1 MDEIKLKPCPF
12 CGSDAE
18 MEQGKYQGLNTFYV
32 RCLGCGAQTD
42 LEYAEE
48 FAAELWNER
57 VESNGHDRPTCKIIL
72 GRKLRTAFGKPIT
85 GINGYILSC
94 GHQAVGFEKPRYCPE
109 CGMEVGE

>member
-18 MEQGKYQGLNTFYV
+18 MQRDKYRGLSTFYV
-32 RCLGCGAQTD
+32 RCWGCGAQAG

-57 VESNGHDRPTCKIIL
+57 DEPNG
-72 GRKLRTAFGKPIT
+72 
-85 GINGYILSC
+85 N
-94 GHQAVGFEKPRYCPE
+94 
-109 CGMEVGE
+109 

>member
-18 MEQGKYQGLNTFYV
+18 MQRDKYRGLRTFYV
-32 RCLGCGAQTD
+32 RCWGCCAQTD

-57 VESNGHDRPTCKIIL
+57 VND
-72 GRKLRTAFGKPIT
+72 
-85 GINGYILSC
+85 
-94 GHQAVGFEKPRYCPE
+94 
-109 CGMEVGE
+109 EVGE

>member
-18 MEQGKYQGLNTFYV
+18 MQRDKYRGLRTFYV
-32 RCLGCGAQTD
+32 RCWGCGAQTD

-57 VESNGHDRPTCKIIL
+57 VND
-72 GRKLRTAFGKPIT
+72 
-85 GINGYILSC
+85 
-94 GHQAVGFEKPRYCPE
+94 
-109 CGMEVGE
+109 EVGE